1 MLDLVGLQRALLV
14 LEHGSFRKAAEAL
27 GVRPSMI
34 TRRVRTLE
42 DAIGDGLFQR
52 QSRGT
57 QPTFAGVRILSR
69 GRDNLN
75 DVQSLLLTAA
85 LNGVGNEGSLCV
97 GVVSSIAGGNPG
109 QLLQV
114 FLAEHADVEFEIAEG
129 SPRDHVAAVRAL
141 RMDVSFVL
149 GTTPTPEYEVEFL
162 WSEAVNVVLPD
173 NHRLANLETLRWEHL
188 SEERFIVSKT
198 DPGPEVHNFVVRN
211 LSAFGHRS
219 IVGRHLVR
227 REALMA
233 MVGLGRGTTVVV
245 AADSAVVYPGV
256 VFLVLADELLPFSV
270 IWSAQNDNPV
280 LRRFMSLARSRVLLE
295 QPVQAAG
302 T

>member
-1 MLDLVGLQRALLV
+1 MGSRVTYARPRRLQRSLLV

-27 GVRPSMI
+27 GVRPSVI

-69 GRDNLN
+69 GRDILN

-97 GVVSSIAGGNPG
+97 GVVSSIAGGNPP
-109 QLLQV
+109 QLLQA
-114 FLAEHADVEFEIAEG
+114 FLAEHADVELEIAEG

-149 GTTPTPEYEVEFL
+149 GTTPAPGYEVEFL

-188 SEERFIVSKT
+188 SEERFIMSKT

-211 LSAFGHRS
+211 LSALV
-219 IVGRHLVR
+219 IGRLSGGIR
-227 REALMA
+227 Y
-233 MVGLGRGTTVVV
+233 
-245 AADSAVVYPGV
+245 AA
-256 VFLVLADELLPFSV
+256 
-270 IWSAQNDNPV
+270 
-280 LRRFMSLARSRVLLE
+280 RH
-295 QPVQAAG
+295 
-302 T
+302 